1 MIYAILA
8 AGEGSRLAEEGC
20 EVPKPLVRIQGETLI
35 GRLIRVYIANGATR
49 IVVITNEQHTATA
62 DYLRGLTLPVP
73 LDIVVQSTPSSM
85 HSLYAIR
92 DYLATDKMLTKEH
105 TQHRRFYGIFL
116 GNSCKLKS
124 WGVWTDVKN
133 EP

>member
-35 GRLIRVYIANGATR
+35 GRLIRIFIDNEATR
-49 IVVITNEQHTATA
+49 IVVITNEQHTATQEF
-62 DYLRGLTLPVP
+62 LRSLTLPVP
-73 LDIVVQSTPSSM
+73 LDIIVQSTPSSM

-92 DYLATDKMLTKEH
+92 DLLKDEE
-105 TQHRRFYGIFL
+105 RF
-116 GNSCKLKS
+116 
-124 WGVWTDVKN
+124 
-133 EP
+133 